1 MLEFLSER
9 DMREQ
14 GSGALAALG
23 RVGGLA
29 LSPGDSRLGRG
40 DDPPGLSP
48 ARGPVCRCG
57 YTPFRVGTPTHSH
70 ASWAPPRSGHPVSSS
85 DPASLTHPLLF

>member
-14 GSGALAALG
+14 GSGGLAALG

-57 YTPFRVGTPTHSH
+57 HTPFRVGTPYPQPHFLGTPSQ
-70 ASWAPPRSGHPVSSS
+70 WAPH
-85 DPASLTHPLLF
+85 FIK